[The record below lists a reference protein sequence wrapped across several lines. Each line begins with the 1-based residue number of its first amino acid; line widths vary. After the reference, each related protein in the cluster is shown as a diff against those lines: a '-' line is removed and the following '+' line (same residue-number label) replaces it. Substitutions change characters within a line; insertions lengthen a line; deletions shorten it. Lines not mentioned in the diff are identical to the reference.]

1 MYPSRRSAA
10 ISLVLAGLMLASC
23 TGGDQPTTRT
33 PATTTPRAHSPKPT
47 ASPPPTAF
55 VCPPGSAPGRTGPAK
70 QARPDAP
77 QSYLSVAMDA
87 DTGKIVALETT
98 ENMTRT
104 WTLDVCTNTWRMMR
118 PPSEPAL
125 TGVRIPFVY
134 DADSHLIVAISDQ
147 HVWTYSVEGNQWT
160 PRPGSVGLVPSSLGQ
175 VTYDPSSGNVIARDP
190 ESGDLWS
197 YNVEANRWTRFG
209 TPGPINGDGYADLM
223 TYDTAQRRLVLV
235 LLPYHSWTFQPT
247 SGLWSEQAAPPQLN
261 TGWGPSGGEL
271 TYDQSAQRTVLFSFG
286 VLATYDATKDRW
298 ANVPLPGSLL
308 NPLTKTGPLA
318 RLGHTMVY
326 DSVNERIVILGT
338 TVLTSAENRY
348 TEPQG
353 DDVWAYKVASNTW
366 TELVPSRQ

>member
-10 ISLVLAGLMLASC
+10 ISLVLAALMLASC

-33 PATTTPRAHSPKPT
+33 RATTTPGANSPKPT
-47 ASPPPTAF
+47 ASPQPTAF

-308 NPLTKTGPLA
+308 NSLTKTGPLA

-353 DDVWAYKVASNTW
+353 DDVWVYKVASNTW